1 MDQVGWRERLYDKFK
16 VNLSDAELDDYDTK
30 IYSKYVYRIMVLV
43 FGICFMSI
51 PLLIVL
57 LKGLSI
63 FLSPYLYFII
73 MDVVLILILIPYTK
87 KYHKAQ
93 KEFVEQTYT
102 FKVKFA
108 N

>member
-30 IYSKYVYRIMVLV
+30 IYSKYVLSNNGFGF

-63 FLSPYLYFII
+63 FLYLIFIS
-73 MDVVLILILIPYTK
+73 L
-87 KYHKAQ
+87 
-93 KEFVEQTYT
+93 
-102 FKVKFA
+102 
-108 N
+108 